1 MTKSAKGSLL
11 NPGKNVK
18 AKSGLN
24 RSILSE
30 GWGQFFKMLEYKQ
43 KKRGH
48 IFLQINPKNTSRTC
62 PKCGHV
68 SKDNRRTQAHFCCTN
83 CGYTAN
89 ADENA
94 AGNILRAGLARLAQ
108 EVNSKRSQHCEPSE
122 AEQ

>member
-1 MTKSAKGSLL
+1 M
-11 NPGKNVK
+11 
-18 AKSGLN
+18 
-24 RSILSE
+24 
-30 GWGQFFKMLEYKQ
+30 
-43 KKRGH
+43 
-48 IFLQINPKNTSRTC
+48 SRTC

-68 SKDNRRTQAHFCCTN
+68 SKDIRRTQAHFCCTN

-122 AEQ
+122 VEQ